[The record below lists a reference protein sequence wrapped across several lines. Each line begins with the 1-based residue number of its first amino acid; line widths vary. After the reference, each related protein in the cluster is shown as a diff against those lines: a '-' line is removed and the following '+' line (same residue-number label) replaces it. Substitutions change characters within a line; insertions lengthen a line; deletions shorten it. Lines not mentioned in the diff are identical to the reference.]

1 MKNYSFSLMY
11 HDVLDHKL
19 QKSGFQNTEAYKYKI
34 EKQKF
39 EEQIDIVARNI
50 EKRKLEKNNLFLTF
64 DDGGIS
70 FIDIIAPVLEKYGLK
85 GYFFITTSYINE
97 NGFISKDGIIEL
109 DRRGHFIGIH
119 SHTHPPNISLLKK
132 DQLRAEWEQSL
143 EILKGILSKDIL
155 YASIPNGFFSD
166 LSLSILSEKGIQFV
180 FTSEPKNLITEENGV
195 KIIGRYVITKN
206 TKKDEVERLMQSFS
220 IIKFKKIILWKV
232 LGIIKRTMGKNYF
245 RVRQLFNI

>member
-11 HDVLDHKL
+11 HDVLDHEL
-19 QKSGFQNTEAYKYKI
+19 QKSGFQNTEAHKYKI

-39 EEQIDIVARNI
+39 EDQIDIVAKNI
-50 EKRKLEKNNLFLTF
+50 AKSKLKKNNLFLTF

-97 NGFISKDGIIEL
+97 NGFLSKDGIVEL

-119 SHTHPPNISLLKK
+119 SHTHPENISLLKK

-143 EILKGILSKDIL
+143 EVLKGILRKDIL
-155 YASIPNGFFSD
+155 YASIPGGFFSD
-166 LSLSILSEKGIQFV
+166 LSLTILRERGIQFI
-180 FTSEPKNLITEENGV
+180 FTSEPKNLIREKNGV
-195 KIIGRYVITKN
+195 QIIGRYAITKN
-206 TKKDEVERLMQSFS
+206 TKNDEVEKLMQSFS
-220 IIKFKKIILWKV
+220 IMKFKKIIFWKTLEV
-232 LGIIKRTMGKNYF
+232 VKRLLGRDYF
-245 RVRQLFNI
+245 RIRQLFNI